1 MLWTTILPM
10 LLPALTDGL
19 RGVFAKITGGAGGNP
34 QNVDERIKLMAAD
47 TERLKA
53 LSDIDKP
60 EGSTSQWV
68 TDFRAMFRYVSILM
82 IWIIT
87 AIAIFTPAIPQTLT
101 SSLLDLSGA
110 TMSFIIGERMYFNMR
125 NGGK

>member
-53 LSDIDKP
+53 LSEI
-60 EGSTSQWV
+60 G
-68 TDFRAMFRYVSILM
+68 RASCR
-82 IWIIT
+82 
-87 AIAIFTPAIPQTLT
+87 
-101 SSLLDLSGA
+101 
-110 TMSFIIGERMYFNMR
+110 ERV
-125 NGGK
+125 